1 MTTMLVDGVRVMIV
15 RELETFI
22 REIEMYPDD
31 ELMWTTPPGI
41 VNSSGN
47 LALHVSGNLQHFI
60 GAVLG
65 KSGYIRNR
73 DVELGQRQGTRADV
87 VAGLRRTIEVVNRV
101 LPTVTETQLME
112 TFPIALHGLTL
123 RTDRFLLH
131 LATHL
136 AHHLGQAGYLRRMQ
150 TAGESSKPVPLDA
163 LVLS

>member
-1 MTTMLVDGVRVMIV
+1 MLVDGVRVMIV
-15 RELETFI
+15 RELETFV

-31 ELMWTTPPGI
+31 ELMWSTPPGI
-41 VNSSGN
+41 ANSSAN

-65 KSGYIRNR
+65 KSGYVRNR
-73 DVELGQRQGTRADV
+73 DVELGQRQGTRAEV
-87 VAGLRRTIEVVNRV
+87 VAGLRKTIDVVNRV
-101 LPTVTETQLME
+101 LPTVAEDQLTQP
-112 TFPIALHGLTL
+112 FPIALHGLTL

-136 AHHLGQAGYLRRMQ
+136 AHHLGQAGYLRRIQ
-150 TAGESSKPVPLDA
+150 TVGESSKPVPLDA